1 MAHHLLGANRD
12 SYSHFYSLTFA
23 LALIGIQPH
32 CLMWIDT
39 VETGSGAS
47 FFQFTTRIS
56 PMNMPLRQTV
66 TRIHSEGF
74 EELLLYY
81 QTLKKPYSESDIRA
95 FNAIYRC
102 VYQNLSREEKR
113 RSEALVDLILADLD
127 EPRLACLIYGVV

>member
-1 MAHHLLGANRD
+1 
-12 SYSHFYSLTFA
+12 
-23 LALIGIQPH
+23 
-32 CLMWIDT
+32 
-39 VETGSGAS
+39 
-47 FFQFTTRIS
+47 
-56 PMNMPLRQTV
+56 MNMPLRQNV